1 MVQPT
6 SRSLLARS
14 IAAFVVLPGTMAFA
28 IPILIGA
35 TVGRPTGSAVIALI
49 FLVCGTSSLLWCV
62 REFYSV
68 GRGTLA
74 PWSPPQRLVTTGPY
88 RFSRNPMYVS
98 VCTIL
103 VGWCALWGSR
113 TLIVYTAVVACAI
126 YVRVLLVEE
135 RSAARSFGAEW
146 AAYRSRVP
154 RWLL

>member
-1 MVQPT
+1 M
-6 SRSLLARS
+6 LGRS
-14 IAAFVVLPGTMAFA
+14 IAALVALPGTVAFA

-35 TVGRPTGSAVIALI
+35 SAGRPTRSPMVALI
-49 FLVCGTSSLLWCV
+49 LLFCGTVVLLWCV

-88 RFSRNPMYVS
+88 RFSRNPMYIS

-113 TLIVYTAVVACAI
+113 TLIVYTVVVACAS
-126 YVRVLLVEE
+126 YVRVRLVEE
-135 RSAARSFGAEW
+135 RSAARQFGAEW

-154 RWLL
+154 RWFF